1 MTAGIRK
8 LITEYVDRFSEEERK
23 KKPLKWKPF
32 DQEKA
37 IIATVVSVLKPGKTN
52 QTSISDNSWIS
63 SETES
68 QIPAIQNLT
77 NFFRDLLNLEP

>member
-1 MTAGIRK
+1 MQRAR
-8 LITEYVDRFSEEERK
+8 EYINKFSEEEKK
-23 KKPLKWKPF
+23 KKPLRWKPF

-63 SETES
+63 SETET
-68 QIPAIQNLT
+68 QIPAIKNFTEFLRNL
-77 NFFRDLLNLEP
+77 LKLEIE